1 MAYTVFG
8 IAILVFFIA
17 GLACVMTICL
27 VQILNCDGPVA
38 LGILIFF
45 SVFCIGGL
53 GTSAV
58 TYVFFSDDIDVQGL
72 QVAKTSQRARLLQ
85 KCPEDVEGICHM
97 HWLDYR
103 ADSLR
108 AEYKVLRNVYDE

>member
-8 IAILVFFIA
+8 IALLVFFLAGIA
-17 GLACVMTICL
+17 CVITFGLAL
-27 VQILNCDGPVA
+27 LLDCDGPVA

-45 SVFCIGGL
+45 SVFCVGGL
-53 GTSAV
+53 VTSGV
-58 TYVFFSDDIDVQGL
+58 TYVFYSDDIDAQGL
-72 QVAKTSQRARLLQ
+72 QVAKTSHRERLLQ

-108 AEYKVLRNVYDE
+108 AEYKVLRNVYGD